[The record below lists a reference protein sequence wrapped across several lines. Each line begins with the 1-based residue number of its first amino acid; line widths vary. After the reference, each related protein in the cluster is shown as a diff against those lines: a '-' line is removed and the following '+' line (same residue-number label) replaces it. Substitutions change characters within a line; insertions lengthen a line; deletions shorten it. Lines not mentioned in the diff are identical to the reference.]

1 MDEKRYRL
9 LTRTAIACTVLW
21 VGWALF
27 DAGLIDLEPGAYELD
42 AARKN
47 LEDGHYEEAL
57 AQYKAVYDT
66 DSENLGALRGMAQA
80 LMQLGAKAEQ
90 LLAQAEAQGASKAT
104 ARAAAY
110 YARAMTCYNAAIKGE
125 EEREMTP
132 LRQRILGVAYA
143 NRGILRDRM
152 GDYSGALSD
161 YGESMRLEPEVAE
174 GPGFLIRFMRNQA
187 EKPPTIA
194 DRARY
199 LRAELGKPEG
209 KRLLRMQAVD
219 SQQRAY
225 SID

>member
-9 LTRTAIACTVLW
+9 LTRIAVVFTLFW
-21 VGWALF
+21 VGWTLF
-27 DAGLIDLEPGAYELD
+27 DSGLIDLKPGAHELD

-47 LEDGHYEEAL
+47 LEDGRYAEAL
-57 AQYKAVYDT
+57 AQYQAAFSA

-90 LLAQAEAQGASKAT
+90 MAHTELHSESKEGVQAVDYYSQAMICYDEAIM
-104 ARAAAY
+104 R
-110 YARAMTCYNAAIKGE
+110 E

-161 YGESMRLEPEVAE
+161 YGESLRLEPEVAE
-174 GPGFLIRFMRNQA
+174 GPGFLLRFMRNQA

-199 LRAELGKPEG
+199 LRSELTKPEG
-209 KRLLRMQAVD
+209 KRLLRMPTIDAR
-219 SQQRAY
+219 QRAY